1 MAWLVLTLI
10 AANIANSTYQY
21 SNYLFQSQTCLLPD
35 QFNATAYKRGAIG
48 VVLSSLICNTLF
60 TLAYWLFANK
70 YWVLSFRVQS
80 LVENKPLKIKCQQR
94 TNVITISNIVFW
106 VCLINLLFFVLIF
119 SNINQRVTL
128 YNTIAVV
135 QYISL
140 FALIFIQAFSCF
152 VIFDSFARLK
162 KYSSIAGIQ
171 MNTFMQKIHALTYT
185 LYIASLLPYFFLNF
199 VALRSNGLS
208 IVTILVSIT
217 QAVSQLLLIYL
228 LNSLLKVPEK
238 HVKSKKYGHQTPIT
252 GHYVEDE
259 VDSSLDSEVE
269 ATYQG
274 RSSYFKQMQTSFTN
288 DDSKIAACLLIDN
301 SRILSSQ
308 IQSQNITIDSTL

>member
-140 FALIFIQAFSCF
+140 FALIFI
-152 VIFDSFARLK
+152 
-162 KYSSIAGIQ
+162 
-171 MNTFMQKIHALTYT
+171 
-185 LYIASLLPYFFLNF
+185 
-199 VALRSNGLS
+199 
-208 IVTILVSIT
+208 
-217 QAVSQLLLIYL
+217 
-228 LNSLLKVPEK
+228 
-238 HVKSKKYGHQTPIT
+238 
-252 GHYVEDE
+252 
-259 VDSSLDSEVE
+259 
-269 ATYQG
+269 
-274 RSSYFKQMQTSFTN
+274 
-288 DDSKIAACLLIDN
+288 
-301 SRILSSQ
+301 
-308 IQSQNITIDSTL
+308 